1 MTSPQSRRRD
11 HVLASILVM
20 ATCIACS
27 PAGPT
32 KDPAEGQVVVAP
44 AANRAERKALAAKG
58 LKALNTGDHPGC
70 AKYYEAAFAFYV
82 AASCQLS
89 AGNVD
94 AAFVQLARAI
104 DVQPREFPRHEM
116 AGSFEA
122 LRDDPRW
129 ASERARAITKIANE
143 EKSWNPEL
151 ERIHREDQAD
161 RKEPID
167 WTNLASRDRARLQ
180 QVEAILAA
188 GGAKVAFDYFR
199 AAIVFQHGESLADI
213 ERAHELALKAVEL
226 DPEFDVARWLVAASE
241 DRMLKFEKKPQKWG
255 TQYDVVDGKW
265 VLYEV
270 DPTTTNEERAEWNV
284 PPIRLPVAATKS
296 Q

>member
-1 MTSPQSRRRD
+1 MTSPLARRWD
-11 HVLASILVM
+11 NVLTSILVM
-20 ATCIACS
+20 ATCIACY
-27 PAGPT
+27 PAAPT

-58 LKALNTGDHPGC
+58 LKASNTGDHAGC
-70 AKYYEAAFAFYV
+70 ARYYEAAFAFYR

-104 DVQPREFPRHEM
+104 DFQPRDFQSHDR
-116 AGSFEA
+116 AGAFEA

-167 WTNLASRDRARLQ
+167 WTKVTPRDRARRQ

-199 AAIVFQHGESLADI
+199 AAMVFHHGESLADI
-213 ERAHELALKAVEL
+213 ARAHELALKAVEL

-241 DRMLKFEKKPQKWG
+241 DRMLMFEKKPQKWG

-284 PPIRLPVAATKS
+284 PPIRLPVAAAKS